1 MKPGKL
7 LGAFIVCVCILAAG
21 YSLRG
26 SVRQSLT
33 VKEVMASPGEP
44 CEVYGEVV
52 KNSPKYDMQA
62 ARLDFTLQDKLG
74 DTIPVVYNKPK
85 PANFDQASHVKAIGA
100 YRDGAFM
107 ADSLLL
113 KCPSKY
119 ITGPE
124 APGKSGSDQNPY
136 ATLGKGT

>member
-1 MKPGKL
+1 MKPGQL
-7 LGAFIVCVCILAAG
+7 LGAAIIAVCILAAG

-33 VKEVMASPGEP
+33 VKEVMASAGEP

-52 KNSPKYDMQA
+52 KGSGRYDMQA
-62 ARLDFTLQDKLG
+62 SRLDFTLKDKHG
-74 DTIPVVYNKPK
+74 DTIPVVYSKAK

-100 YRDGAFM
+100 YRDGAFA

-119 ITGPE
+119 ITGPPV
-124 APGKSGSDQNPY
+124 PGKKGTDQNPY
-136 ATLGKGT
+136 AALGKGA